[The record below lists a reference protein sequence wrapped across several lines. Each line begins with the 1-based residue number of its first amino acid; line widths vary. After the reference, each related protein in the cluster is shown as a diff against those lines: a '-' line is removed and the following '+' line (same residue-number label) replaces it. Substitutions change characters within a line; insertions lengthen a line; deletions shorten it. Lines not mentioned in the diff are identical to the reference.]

1 MTGSDRPL
9 EYADDKEKLT
19 HKTWLFYEA
28 MSFLEQNVCISQL
41 FQETDLSCSTLAN
54 GKTA

>member
-28 MSFLEQNVCISQL
+28 ISFLEQNVCSSQL
-41 FQETDLSCSTLAN
+41 FQETDLSCSAIAN